1 MQLTLIGSS
10 MTKRNKSC
18 ESEVMLTM
26 QRKELLKKSAIRY
39 AEYYGMVEVQDALL
53 VDAACRIDT
62 LCNLID
68 VDPDFL
74 YLRCHGFYVAMVC
87 LNDIPVN
94 GNLAKIRRHVLG
106 RDELHFLFNQCP
118 FFL

>member
-1 MQLTLIGSS
+1 MDSDPAGALGNQSAEQDLCPHS
-10 MTKRNKSC
+10 KK
-18 ESEVMLTM
+18 V
-26 QRKELLKKSAIRY
+26 KPLKNRR
-39 AEYYGMVEVQDALL
+39 VLL

-87 LNDIPVN
+87 LNEMC
-94 GNLAKIRRHVLG
+94 IRDRL
-106 RDELHFLFNQCP
+106 
-118 FFL
+118 